1 MPHRISGQQDP
12 NLSHLKDLEQYKS
25 VMSEGQLALYNR
37 YQNFEYKG
45 FNAEYMYNPGW
56 RDRSNMIISLRQEHF
71 NEGTVRLQ
79 HPGIYVLQ
87 EDIVFHPN
95 PNNDF
100 MPTHEQI
107 KSGRYPVGR
116 GGAYHLG
123 FFAAITIESDDI
135 ILNLNGHSIVQ
146 SHDHYLD
153 QRFFAMIELASAPFI
168 TSQGPHQF
176 SEESTF
182 KNCNNV
188 YIMNGT
194 LGRSSHYSIHGN
206 GVTNLV
212 LYNLEMKDFQVAGL
226 HLNAVK
232 TALLCDLNIHD
243 SNSASHTPVKVLS
256 EYSQARFIRRCLS
269 KASKEHP
276 KEILEYY
283 KYDVDKVVVKT
294 AVQINQDLLDSIRET
309 QEAIRGGTKNI
320 PEIYKNMSA
329 RQLSDTNIYGLLL
342 NVKGVAIGKKISDRP
357 TVDGTNNEDVM
368 LINII
373 IKNIISEPQET
384 IGIKDKTPQSLD
396 SSSTE
401 NSNFKIRGPVSDI
414 FDVQRST
421 VKPTKQRLGNSAYQ
435 RFGSYKAN
443 PLSNAQALAGK
454 INMYDKGCVGNPY
467 ITNNILRYIKDPI
480 GNLSRLERDNRNISL
495 CFGGDSMAHTM
506 KGNVGLFIQGGKNIR
521 GFNILIEG
529 VHVINESTSPDI
541 GNDAHDGKKAFGYL
555 EVVGEN
561 VKMTNMTVNNVM
573 SQYGKEFTIPIS
585 VE

>member
-1 MPHRISGQQDP
+1 MPHRISGMQDP
-12 NLSHLKDLEQYKS
+12 NLSHLKDLDDFKDK
-25 VMSEGQLALYNR
+25 MSPTQLALYNR
-37 YQNFEYKG
+37 YQHYEYKG
-45 FNAEYMYNPGW
+45 FEAEYMYNPEW
-56 RDRSNMIISLRQEHF
+56 RDRNNMIISLRQKHF
-71 NEGTVRLQ
+71 NHGTVRLQ

-87 EDIVFHPN
+87 EDIVFNPN
-95 PNNDF
+95 PDNDF
-100 MPTHEQI
+100 MPTREQI
-107 KSGRYPVGR
+107 VSGRYPIGR

-123 FFAAITIESDDI
+123 FFAAITVESDDI

-146 SHDHYLD
+146 SPGHYLD
-153 QRFFAMIELASAPFI
+153 QRFFAIIELASAPFI

-176 SEESTF
+176 SDESTF

-188 YIMNGT
+188 YIMNGC

-243 SNSASHTPVKVLS
+243 ANSVDHTPVRVLS
-256 EYSQARFIRRCLS
+256 EYSQARFIRRCLA
-269 KASKEHP
+269 KAAKDHP
-276 KEILEYY
+276 EEVLEFYRH
-283 KYDVDKVVVKT
+283 DTDKIQVKT
-294 AVQINQDLLDSIRET
+294 AVEINQDLLDSISQT
-309 QEAIRGGTKNI
+309 QEAIQKGTKNI
-320 PEIYKNMSA
+320 PEIYKNTSA
-329 RQLSDTNIYGLLL
+329 RKLSDTNMYGLLL
-342 NVKGVAIGKKISDRP
+342 NVRGMAIGKKIDARP
-357 TVDGTNNEDVM
+357 TAPGTNNEDVM
-368 LINII
+368 LINIK

-396 SSSTE
+396 SSGSE
-401 NSNFKIRGPVSDI
+401 NSNFKIRGPVADI

-421 VKPTKQRLGNSAYQ
+421 VKPTTQRLGRLAYQ
-435 RFGSYKAN
+435 RFGAYRAN

-467 ITNNILRYIKDPI
+467 ITNNILRYIKDPQ

-495 CFGGDSMAHTM
+495 CFGLDSMAHVM
-506 KGNVGLFIQGGKNIR
+506 KGNVGLFIQGGKNIK
-521 GFNILIEG
+521 GFNIEIDG
-529 VHVINESTSPDI
+529 IHIINESASPDI

-561 VKMTNMTVNNVM
+561 VSMENMSVNNVM

-585 VE
+585 K